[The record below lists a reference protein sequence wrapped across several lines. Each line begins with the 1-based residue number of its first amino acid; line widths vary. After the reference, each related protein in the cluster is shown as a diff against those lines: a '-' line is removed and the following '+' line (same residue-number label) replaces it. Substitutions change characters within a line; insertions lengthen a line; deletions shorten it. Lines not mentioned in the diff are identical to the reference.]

1 MPSGSS
7 ASTGPAHPNRDVA
20 SRKTFTFMTPP
31 EHKIPGHPS
40 LECPLWRCHAKAISR
55 LLFARIGAVF
65 YGQRLSFFENHRAR
79 PMLNRIVTRA
89 FLILPLAGIFGPCFA
104 PALLTR
110 PLAGILGLAP
120 AEAAG
125 VSYKDG
131 DYTGPTAIEW
141 GTITIK
147 VTIQG

>member
-7 ASTGPAHPNRDVA
+7 ASTGPANPSRDAA
-20 SRKTFTFMTPP
+20 SSKTFPFMTPP
-31 EHKIPGHPS
+31 KHKIPGHPS

-65 YGQRLSFFENHRAR
+65 YGQRLSFFENPRAR
-79 PMLNRIVTRA
+79 PMLSRIVTRA
-89 FLILPLAGIFGPCFA
+89 FLILPLAGI
-104 PALLTR
+104 
-110 PLAGILGLAP
+110 LGLGS

-131 DYTGPTAIEW
+131 DYNGTTAIEW
-141 GTITIK
+141 GTMTIK
-147 VTIQG
+147 VDI